1 MDFVYIFLR
10 VACPMEMT
18 INVWRHCEVV
28 KAPRLRYR
36 YKSGHLLQQFVPF
49 MRVLL
54 TVHVQSVSVEAPKEM
69 RMLFKELRVGALL
82 EVELAS
88 IRRIVV
94 PEALMPSE
102 IREPW
107 VLAHPCAC
115 ANDQDLCL
123 SDEPCCLLYHQ
134 TESNLNS
141 IVNLNLAMRLW
152 VMAPSNEL

>member
-1 MDFVYIFLR
+1 
-10 VACPMEMT
+10 
-18 INVWRHCEVV
+18 
-28 KAPRLRYR
+28 
-36 YKSGHLLQQFVPF
+36 

-102 IREPW
+102 IREP
-107 VLAHPCAC
+107 
-115 ANDQDLCL
+115 
-123 SDEPCCLLYHQ
+123 
-134 TESNLNS
+134 
-141 IVNLNLAMRLW
+141 
-152 VMAPSNEL
+152 